1 MRRVRIAPSF
11 WVLLALVYWIEP
23 GLLLPTALAAA
34 AHELGHA
41 AALWLV
47 GGRAEGLALSAVGA
61 ELKIAGSLSY
71 TRELPV
77 TLAGP
82 AVSLALAWGAA
93 RAGRFLLAGISLALG
108 LFNLLP
114 ILPLDGGRAAECLS
128 GLLLGPVGAQRL
140 QDILAAVSLGTLLA
154 FGAIALAQGFGFG
167 LLAMG
172 LWLGWNQLRGG
183 KIA

>member
-1 MRRVRIAPSF
+1 MRRLRIAPSF
-11 WVLLALVYWIEP
+11 WVLAALVYWIEP

-47 GGRAEGLALSAVGA
+47 GGRAEGLRLSAVGA
-61 ELKIAGSLSY
+61 EMKIAGPLSY
-71 TRELPV
+71 GRELPV
-77 TLAGP
+77 ALAGP
-82 AVSLALAWGAA
+82 AASLLLAWGAA
-93 RAGRFLLAGISLALG
+93 KLGRFLLAGISLALG

-114 ILPLDGGRAAECLS
+114 ILPLDGGRAAECVS
-128 GLLLGPVGAQRL
+128 ELLLGPVGAERL
-140 QDILAAVSLGTLLA
+140 QDLLAAVSLGILLA
-154 FGAIALAQGFGFG
+154 LGAIALVQGFGAG

-172 LWLGWNQLRGG
+172 LWLGFHQLRRG